1 MRQTPMRQ
9 SSQPREAAKSMC
21 RAVAIEASFI
31 VLIASVSGLL
41 FTAVAGRGFF
51 QTMIGL
57 SGPGVPEVTTSTFLT
72 FEEAQALYDRHVA
85 LFIDSRYAY
94 DFGIGHIKGAVNI
107 PLHDFDTV
115 KRLLD
120 PLPRD
125 QVIITY
131 CDGEECSSS
140 IELARLLHASG
151 FVNVKIFFG
160 GWNEWRTHNQP
171 TEP

>member
-1 MRQTPMRQ
+1 MNHL
-9 SSQPREAAKSMC
+9 SQPREAAKRLC
-21 RAVAIEASFI
+21 RAAAIEASII
-31 VLIASVSGLL
+31 VLIASVAGFL
-41 FTAVAGRGFF
+41 FTAITGRGFF
-51 QTMIGL
+51 QTTLGL
-57 SGPGVPEVTTSTFLT
+57 PGPSVPEVSTSTFLT
-72 FEEAQALYDRHVA
+72 FEEAQVLYDRHAA

-140 IELARLLHASG
+140 VELAKLLYASG

-160 GWNEWRTHNQP
+160 GWNEWRTRNQP
-171 TEP
+171 MEP